1 MKDRKK
7 YSYLGMLTL
16 SSLMVVSAWLMGFVR
31 LSEDE
36 RSQKIPLF
44 AWQMEVSASA
54 LETKAVPLSNLP
66 WNVASLS
73 GGSLSA
79 NSLSGPSLSP
89 SETEQTD
96 AQEQVEETTEPKAE
110 PVLYQAD
117 TSWFEDTL
125 FIGDSRTVGLH
136 QYGDLGDAEVIADAG
151 MNVYQIYDKEF
162 TLSNGEKKHIEE
174 VLKERQFG
182 KIYVMLG
189 INELGYDFDRTVQR
203 YTELIE
209 KIRSMQP
216 DALLFIE
223 ANLHITA
230 QKSEKSPIFNNEN
243 INRFNSAIRSLADGQ
258 TSFYLDINELFDD
271 EDGALSTE
279 YTVDSTHVL
288 GKYYANWAEWIL
300 QHAIRME

>member
-1 MKDRKK
+1 MKDSKK

-16 SSLMVVSAWLMGFVR
+16 SSLLVVSAWLMGFVR

-36 RSQKIPLF
+36 RSQRIPLF

-54 LETKAVPLSNLP
+54 LETEAVPLSTLP
-66 WNVASLS
+66 WNAASLS

-96 AQEQVEETTEPKAE
+96 TQEQAEETAEPKAE
-110 PVLYQAD
+110 PVLCQAD

-125 FIGDSRTVGLH
+125 FIGDSRTVGLR
-136 QYGDLGDAEVIADAG
+136 QYGDLGGAEVIADAG

-209 KIRSMQP
+209 RIRSMQP

-230 QKSEKSPIFNNEN
+230 QKSENSPIFNNEN
-243 INRFNSAIRSLADGQ
+243 INRFNNAIRSLADGQ

-279 YTVDSTHVL
+279 YTVDNAHVL
-288 GKYYANWAEWIL
+288 GKYYANWVEWIL

>member
-16 SSLMVVSAWLMGFVR
+16 SSLLVVSAWLMGFVR

-44 AWQMEVSASA
+44 SWQMEVSASA
-54 LETKAVPLSNLP
+54 TEAEGVPLSNLP
-66 WNVASLS
+66 KSTISVSSGSLS
-73 GGSLSA
+73 ANSLSA
-79 NSLSGPSLSP
+79 NSLSGPSLSS
-89 SETEQTD
+89 SETEQT
-96 AQEQVEETTEPKAE
+96 ETEEESKTEP
-110 PVLYQAD
+110 VVYQAD

-125 FIGDSRTVGLH
+125 FIGDSRTV
-136 QYGDLGDAEVIADAG
+136 DLGGAEVIADAG

-162 TLSNGEKKHIEE
+162 TLSTGEKKYLEE
-174 VLKERQFG
+174 VLKEQQFG
-182 KIYVMLG
+182 KVYVMLG
-189 INELGYDFDRTVQR
+189 INELGYDFERTVQR
-203 YTELIE
+203 YKELIE

-230 QKSEKSPIFNNEN
+230 KKSESSPIFNNEN
-243 INRFNSAIRSLADGQ
+243 INRFNEAIRLLADGQ
-258 TSFYLDINELFDD
+258 TSFYLDINERFDD

-279 YTVDSTHVL
+279 YTVDNAHVL
-288 GKYYANWAEWIL
+288 GKYYANWVEWIL

>member
-16 SSLMVVSAWLMGFVR
+16 SSLLVVSAWLMGFVR

-44 AWQMEVSASA
+44 SWQMEVSASA
-54 LETKAVPLSNLP
+54 TEAEGVLLSNLP
-66 WNVASLS
+66 KSTISVSS
-73 GGSLSA
+73 GSLSA
-79 NSLSGPSLSP
+79 NSLSGPSLSS
-89 SETEQTD
+89 SETEQT
-96 AQEQVEETTEPKAE
+96 ETEEESKTEP
-110 PVLYQAD
+110 VVYQAD

-136 QYGDLGDAEVIADAG
+136 QYGDLGGAEVIADAG

-162 TLSNGEKKHIEE
+162 TLSTGEKKYLEE
-174 VLKERQFG
+174 VLKEQQFG
-182 KIYVMLG
+182 KVYVMLG
-189 INELGYDFDRTVQR
+189 INELGYDFERTVQR
-203 YTELIE
+203 YKELIE

-230 QKSEKSPIFNNEN
+230 KKSESSPIFNNEN
-243 INRFNSAIRSLADGQ
+243 INRFNEAIRLLADGQ
-258 TSFYLDINELFDD
+258 TSFYLDINERFDD
-271 EDGALSTE
+271 EEGALSTE
-279 YTVDSTHVL
+279 YTVDNAHVL
-288 GKYYANWAEWIL
+288 GKYYANWVEWIL

>member
-16 SSLMVVSAWLMGFVR
+16 SSLLVVSAWLMGFVR

-44 AWQMEVSASA
+44 SWQMEVSASA
-54 LETKAVPLSNLP
+54 TEAEGVPLSNLP
-66 WNVASLS
+66 KSTSSVSSGSLS
-73 GGSLSA
+73 ANSLSA
-79 NSLSGPSLSP
+79 NSLSGPSLSS
-89 SETEQTD
+89 SETEQT
-96 AQEQVEETTEPKAE
+96 ETEEESKTEP
-110 PVLYQAD
+110 VVYQAD

-136 QYGDLGDAEVIADAG
+136 QYGDLGGAEVIADAG

-162 TLSNGEKKHIEE
+162 TLSTGEKKYLEE
-174 VLKERQFG
+174 VLKEQQFG
-182 KIYVMLG
+182 KVYVMLG
-189 INELGYDFDRTVQR
+189 INELGYDFERTVQR
-203 YTELIE
+203 YKELIE

-230 QKSEKSPIFNNEN
+230 KKSENSPIFNNEN
-243 INRFNSAIRSLADGQ
+243 INRFNEAIRLLADGQ
-258 TSFYLDINELFDD
+258 TSFYLDINERFDD

-279 YTVDSTHVL
+279 YTVDNAHVL
-288 GKYYANWAEWIL
+288 GKYYANWVEWIL

>member
-36 RSQKIPLF
+36 RSQRIPLF

-54 LETKAVPLSNLP
+54 PETEAVPLSNLP
-66 WNVASLS
+66 QNTTSVS
-73 GGSLSA
+73 GGFLSA
-79 NSLSGPSLSP
+79 NSLSGPSLSS

-96 AQEQVEETTEPKAE
+96 TQEQAEEAVKPE
-110 PVLYQAD
+110 PVLCQAD
-117 TSWFEDTL
+117 TSWFEDVL

-136 QYGDLGDAEVIADAG
+136 QYGDLGGAEVIADAG

-162 TLSNGEKKHIEE
+162 TLSTGEKKHLEE

-189 INELGYDFDRTVQR
+189 INELGYDFDRTVKR
-203 YTELIE
+203 YTEFTE
-209 KIRSMQP
+209 KIRAMQP
-216 DALLFIE
+216 NALLFIE

-230 QKSEKSPIFNNEN
+230 KKSENSPIFNNEN
-243 INRFNSAIRSLADGQ
+243 INRFNDAIRSLADGQ

-279 YTVDSTHVL
+279 YTVDNAHVL
-288 GKYYANWAEWIL
+288 GKYYANWVEWIL
-300 QHAIRME
+300 QHAIHME